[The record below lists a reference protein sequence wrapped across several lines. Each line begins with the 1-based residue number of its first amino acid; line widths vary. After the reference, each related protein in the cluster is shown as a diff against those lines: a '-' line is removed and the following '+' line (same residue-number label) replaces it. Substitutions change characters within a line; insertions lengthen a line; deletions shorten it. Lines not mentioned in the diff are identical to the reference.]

1 MRVSATFHDDVECL
15 AGAPEP
21 DDIDRPR
28 LSTDFLNRYAE
39 VAMMLTLSVDQPD
52 ALDALEDWRPA
63 TYVEHFAMSG
73 LRGSDAVM
81 GAYKA
86 LPGAMKDDF
95 DAMAESLD
103 KLAQVSIAAMAGARD
118 PKIRATLAEISVTS
132 LVHHIGRLAAFLN
145 ANGEEPLPDTYED
158 VQAAVDSVMA
168 IAN

>member
-1 MRVSATFHDDVECL
+1 MPVSAIFHDDVECL
-15 AGAPEP
+15 ADAPEP

-39 VAMMLTLSVDQPD
+39 VAMMLTLSVDEPD
-52 ALDALEDWRPA
+52 VLNSLKDWRP
-63 TYVEHFAMSG
+63 TSYIEHFDQSG
-73 LRGSDAVM
+73 LRGAEAVL

-86 LPGAMKDDF
+86 LPEAMKDNF
-95 DAMAESLD
+95 DTMSESLD
-103 KLAQVSIAAMAGARD
+103 RLAQVSIAAMGGAKD

-145 ANGEEPLPDTYED
+145 ANGKEPVPDTYED
-158 VQAAVDSVMA
+158 VQTAVDSVMA